1 MTSKKPYFPNNWAK
15 YAKAPPEMFQEI
27 SWEEFHDWRLCQ
39 WELPENVQCIIR
51 CKHRETHKV
60 EEYVYQNMRAAGKR
74 IEKLMENPDHEITIA
89 DAEEIHLITC
99 EPIE

>member
-15 YAKAPPEMFQEI
+15 YAKAPAELFQAI

-39 WELPENVQCIIR
+39 WELPENVECIIR

-60 EEYVYQNMRAAGKR
+60 EEFVYQNMRAQGDTQGRRVCLPK
-74 IEKLMENPDHEITIA
+74 HESSRQA
-89 DAEEIHLITC
+89 Y
-99 EPIE
+99 